1 MVDDDI
7 EFEEALPLLSQPAGL
22 DDPGA
27 FSRRRFIQASLAVAG
42 GVALPMLR
50 PRDAAAAELATPLR
64 PDEGV
69 LVLVFLGGGN
79 DGLNTLAPIAGTPR
93 GQYEAA
99 RGGLAVP
106 AGALLPVGGDW
117 GLHPKL
123 TRLHQRFRRGR
134 VALVQ
139 GTGMPAPDLS
149 HFTATAKVMQ
159 GRVENDTGHGWLGRF
174 VDGLPDGDSGLR
186 AMSVGTSVPMFLV
199 GQRGRTTSVPS
210 DGSMWGAD
218 RSDPGDAL
226 LFDAVS
232 GFADA
237 PSGLGPWGD
246 RVNATG
252 RSALQDAS
260 TLSKAFAQGAGPAGL
275 AHDLLVA
282 ARLINLD
289 LGARVVGVTVGGY
302 DTHTTQAGA
311 QEANLAMLDAA
322 VETFF
327 ANLAPRFQRRTTML
341 VQSEFGRRVQANGAL
356 GTDHGTAAPML
367 VIGDNVQGGVHAAAP
382 DLGRLDERGN
392 MAPTVDFRA
401 VYASLLREWLRA
413 DDRQVLGGSFG
424 GLGLIAAGPG
434 QKRV

>member
-1 MVDDDI
+1 MHDDI
-7 EFEEALPLLSQPAGL
+7 EFEEALPRLSQAAGL

-42 GVALPMLR
+42 GLALPLLR

-79 DGLNTLAPIAGTPR
+79 DGLNTLAPISGAPR

-99 RGGLAVP
+99 RGGLALP

-117 GLHPKL
+117 GLHPQL
-123 TRLHQRFRRGR
+123 ARLHQRYQRGR

-139 GTGMPAPDLS
+139 GTGLPAPDLS

-159 GRVENDTGHGWLGRF
+159 GRVDNNTGSGWLGRF

-218 RSDPGDAL
+218 RSDPGRTL

-232 GFADA
+232 AFADG
-237 PSGLGPWGD
+237 PTGLGPWGD
-246 RVNATG
+246 RVSATG
-252 RSALQDAS
+252 QAALKDAS
-260 TLSKAFAQGAGPAGL
+260 TLSKAFVQDAGPAGL

-289 LGARVVGVTVGGY
+289 VGARVLGVTVGGF
-302 DTHTTQAGA
+302 DTHTTEGA
-311 QEANLAMLDAA
+311 AHEALMAMVDAA

-327 ANLAPRFQRRTTML
+327 ANLAPRFQGRTTML
-341 VQSEFGRRVQANGAL
+341 VQSEFGRRVHANGAL

-367 VIGDNVQGGVHAAAP
+367 VIGDNVNGGLHAAAP

-392 MAPTVDFRA
+392 LTPTVDFRS
-401 VYASLLREWLRA
+401 VYASLLRQWLGA
-413 DDRQVLGGSFG
+413 DDRQILGGSFG

-434 QKRV
+434 QPRG